1 MKASYQGH
9 NEIIELLVAAGANT
23 DLKNQ
28 VSLHVYHRLG
38 LLSTCA
44 NKSVW

>member
-28 VSLHVYHRLG
+28 VSLY
-38 LLSTCA
+38 TCIP
-44 NKSVW
+44 

>member
-28 VSLHVYHRLG
+28 VSLYRRLG
-38 LLSTCA
+38 LLSACA
-44 NKSVW
+44 YKSEW

>member
-28 VSLHVYHRLG
+28 VSLYHRLG
-38 LLSTCA
+38 VLSACTY
-44 NKSVW
+44 KSV